1 MAKTIN
7 CVELLAVAQAAYRTN
22 DNSFIG
28 HIKETDKPYISNGIL
43 VKEFVYHNKPTVE
56 VTEEDRTQARA
67 MRDYI
72 TQRIMLSKLTG
83 RHLSDF
89 IVKLGTI
96 ISEDKVGIVN
106 AGLVAWAPKVYNDLL
121 KSDEAQQE
129 FSLLGIS
136 SGYIGLLGDK
146 IELEFYTITRRWN
159 KHYGCFR
166 YTGHDGQGNLIGFL
180 SKNEYPKQVKLKARV
195 KAHETGRLTQ
205 GKTTYLN
212 YTRAI

>member
-22 DNSFIG
+22 GNQLLREPKDG
-28 HIKETDKPYISNGIL
+28 LVPNGTL
-43 VKEFVYHNKPTVE
+43 VKEFVYRNKPTVE

-72 TQRIMLSKLTG
+72 NQRIMLSKLTG
-83 RHLSDF
+83 RTLSDF
-89 IVKLGTI
+89 IVKLGVI

-106 AGLVAWAPKVYNDLL
+106 AGLAAWAPKVYSDLL
-121 KSDEAQQE
+121 KTDEAQQE

-136 SGYIGLLGDK
+136 SGYIGSLGDK
-146 IELEFYTITRRWN
+146 VELEFYTITRRWT

-180 SKNEYPKQVKLKARV
+180 SKNEYPKYVKLKARV

-212 YTRAI
+212 YTKAV